1 MGVKTGCLI
10 YCAVTAAVGAYFF
23 FIVSVMEYRQNQS
36 MKYFWNISKDS
47 IHEKLVDYN
56 KANGTEYT
64 SLTDN
69 QMDDLGFVIDMSAK
83 G

>member
-23 FIVSVMEYRQNQS
+23 FIVSVMEFRQNQS
-36 MKYFWNISKDS
+36 MKYFWNIDKGA

-56 KANGTEYT
+56 KEHNTAWT
-64 SLTDN
+64 SLTDD
-69 QMDDLGFVIDMSAK
+69 QMD
-83 G
+83 